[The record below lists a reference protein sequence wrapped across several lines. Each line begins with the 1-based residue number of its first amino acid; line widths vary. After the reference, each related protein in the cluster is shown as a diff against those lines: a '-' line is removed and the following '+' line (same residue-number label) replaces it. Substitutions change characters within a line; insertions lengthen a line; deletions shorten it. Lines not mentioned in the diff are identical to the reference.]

1 MKQLIS
7 FILILTTGIMANAQ
21 IGIYSMSQDKSTPV
35 DTARYKVTYALN
47 YTCHPNVQNRFDDVR
62 TVMIGPRSVKDFS
75 DVICHYDSLMT
86 ADMRRGKDSYRNPNG
101 SPWPYEILVS
111 PKEKLTSIKYRL
123 PSGSGVLTYSDTL
136 PSIEWKFIPDTTRNV
151 IGYEC
156 QLAEFDFG
164 GRHYSAWF
172 TTELPLPYGPYK
184 FGGLP
189 GLILQMKDSEGQFV
203 WIAKGFERC
212 NSPIYAYE
220 YVDEKQC
227 TPDEADKTIFRI
239 YKAPNAFVLSAM
251 GGGKGRMFIVGKD
264 GKTRDATEI
273 EDTPIPYK
281 PLEIK

>member
-7 FILILTTGIMANAQ
+7 FILILTTNIMANAQ

-62 TVMIGPRSVKDFS
+62 TVMIGHRCVKDFS

-86 ADMRRGKDSYRNPNG
+86 SDMRRGKDSYRNPNG
-101 SPWPYEILVS
+101 SPWPYEILIS
-111 PKEKLTSIKYRL
+111 PKEKSTNIKYRL

-136 PSIEWKFIPDTTRNV
+136 PSIDWRFIPDTTRNV

-156 QLAEFDFG
+156 QLAECDFG

-189 GLILQMKDSEGQFV
+189 GLILHMQDSERQFV
-203 WIAKGFERC
+203 WTAKGFERC
-212 NSPIYAYE
+212 NSPIYVYE

-227 TPDEADKTIFRI
+227 PSDEADKTITRI
-239 YKAPNAFVLSAM
+239 YKAPNAFMLSAM

-264 GKTRDATEI
+264 GKTRDATEV
-273 EDTPIPYK
+273 EETPIPYK
-281 PLEIK
+281 PIEIK

>member
-1 MKQLIS
+1 M
-7 FILILTTGIMANAQ
+7 MANAQ
-21 IGIYSMSQDKSTPV
+21 IGIFSMSQDRSTPI

-62 TVMIGPRSVKDFS
+62 TVMIGHRSVKDFS

-86 ADMRRGKDSYRNPNG
+86 ADMHRGKDSYRNPNG

-123 PSGSGVLTYSDTL
+123 PSGSGVLKYSDTL

-156 QLAEFDFG
+156 QLAECDFG

-172 TTELPLPYGPYK
+172 TMELPLPYGPYK

-189 GLILQMKDSEGQFV
+189 GLILQMQDSEGQFV

-227 TPDEADKTIFRI
+227 TPDEADKTISRI
-239 YKAPNAFVLSAM
+239 YKAPNAFVLSTM
-251 GGGKGRMFIVGKD
+251 GGGKGRLMIVGKD
-264 GKTRDATEI
+264 GKTRDATEV